1 MGGKKSTAAVMVVAL
16 AFGATG
22 GVGAQT
28 GARDLMTAARAAI
41 QVMKLDSAAR
51 LLRQVL
57 DSAAVRS
64 RAEQVEAWVLLGVVH
79 FYKGNDSVTAAD
91 FRQALA
97 LDPRLEAPGLA
108 RYDSELVALFAT
120 ERDSARAAR
129 RAAAALIPTPVH
141 DCTARCP
148 EGVTPPQ
155 LVQGTPIAWPPPAAR
170 SVAPSS
176 ASYHVVVRFLVTAAG
191 RVDPASVTLVASSAP
206 GDLQAALADALR
218 ATPFTPGQ
226 AFGLPVS
233 VLTQEAFDVGA
244 EIRWVPR
251 ERSP

>member
-1 MGGKKSTAAVMVVAL
+1 VGGKQSRTAVMVVAL

-22 GVGAQT
+22 SVGAQT
-28 GARDLMTAARAAI
+28 RARDLMTAARAAI

-155 LVQGTPIAWPPPAAR
+155 LLQDSPIAWPAAR
-170 SVAPSS
+170 SVAPSG

-206 GDLQAALADALR
+206 GDLQAALADVLR